1 MASGFVELVGRKK
14 VESEGR
20 PPAAEEE
27 EDEEE
32 NEDEEVVEVVAN
44 ISVGMATG
52 AKPSMGTIAA

>member
-1 MASGFVELVGRKK
+1 MASGFVELVGKK

-20 PPAAEEE
+20 PPAAEE